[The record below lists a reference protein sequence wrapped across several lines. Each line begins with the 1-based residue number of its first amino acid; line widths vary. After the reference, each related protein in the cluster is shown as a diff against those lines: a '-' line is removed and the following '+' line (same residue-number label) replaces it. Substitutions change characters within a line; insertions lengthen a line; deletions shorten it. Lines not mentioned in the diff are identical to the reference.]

1 MARKTNKTS
10 HVLNLITNGAPPEP
24 EEKVPEVQAPEE
36 TASGK
41 GAGTPDAGK
50 GQEPAALQNQAG
62 DRKVIVVDAS
72 ENDKISDA
80 IRERLE
86 EQVERE
92 AGNGNTP
99 APEAV
104 PAAAATAGGE
114 GDAPKDAADSRMP
127 EAADMMTNPEV
138 NPEAAAAAGT
148 ADAAGTATETG
159 AAPQAADVTGTA
171 TEPGAASQAPGS
183 EASAAADTPA
193 EGSAAAGTE
202 ESKNKDSSRTRRYHM
217 VNVMEEVIGRYDL
230 LGQMGKY
237 GVCTCSRCFADV
249 QALTLTHLPAKYVV
263 VDGNPIAPII
273 GYYESKYRSR
283 ILTEVMKACILVKDK
298 PRHNRD
304 NVTPELLD

>member
-24 EEKVPEVQAPEE
+24 EEKAPEVQAPEE

-138 NPEAAAAAGT
+138 NPEAAAEAAE
-148 ADAAGTATETG
+148 AAGTATEPG

-171 TEPGAASQAPGS
+171 TEPEAASQAAGS
-183 EASAAADTPA
+183 EASAVA
-193 EGSAAAGTE
+193 E

-230 LGQMGKY
+230 LDQMGKY

>member
-24 EEKVPEVQAPEE
+24 EEKAPEVQAPEE

-138 NPEAAAAAGT
+138 NPEAAAE
-148 ADAAGTATETG
+148 AAGTATEPG
-159 AAPQAADVTGTA
+159 AAPQAADVTGIA
-171 TEPGAASQAPGS
+171 TEPEAASQAPGS
-183 EASAAADTPA
+183 EASAVA
-193 EGSAAAGTE
+193 E

-230 LGQMGKY
+230 LDQMGKY

>member
-24 EEKVPEVQAPEE
+24 EEKAPEVQAPEE

-138 NPEAAAAAGT
+138 NPEAAAE
-148 ADAAGTATETG
+148 AAGTATEPG

-171 TEPGAASQAPGS
+171 TEPEAASQAAGS
-183 EASAAADTPA
+183 EASAVA
-193 EGSAAAGTE
+193 E

-283 ILTEVMKACILVKDK
+283 ILTEVMKACILVKDR

>member
-24 EEKVPEVQAPEE
+24 EEKAPEVQAPEE

-138 NPEAAAAAGT
+138 NPEAAAE
-148 ADAAGTATETG
+148 AAGTATEPG

-171 TEPGAASQAPGS
+171 TKPEAASQAAGS
-183 EASAAADTPA
+183 EASAVA
-193 EGSAAAGTE
+193 E

-230 LGQMGKY
+230 LDQMGKY

>member
-24 EEKVPEVQAPEE
+24 EEKAPEVQAPEE

-138 NPEAAAAAGT
+138 NPEAAAE
-148 ADAAGTATETG
+148 AAGTATEPG

-171 TEPGAASQAPGS
+171 TEPEAASQAAGS
-183 EASAAADTPA
+183 EASAVA
-193 EGSAAAGTE
+193 E

-230 LGQMGKY
+230 LDQMGKY

>member
-24 EEKVPEVQAPEE
+24 EEKAPEVQAPEE

-138 NPEAAAAAGT
+138 NPEAAAE
-148 ADAAGTATETG
+148 AAGTATEPG

-171 TEPGAASQAPGS
+171 TEPEAASQAAGS
-183 EASAAADTPA
+183 EASAVA
-193 EGSAAAGTE
+193 E

-230 LGQMGKY
+230 LDQMGKY

-273 GYYESKYRSR
+273 GYYESKYSNKQMEN
-283 ILTEVMKACILVKDK
+283 L
-298 PRHNRD
+298 N
-304 NVTPELLD
+304 

>member
-24 EEKVPEVQAPEE
+24 EEKAPEVQAPEE

-138 NPEAAAAAGT
+138 NPEAAAE
-148 ADAAGTATETG
+148 AAGTATEPG
-159 AAPQAADVTGTA
+159 AAPQATDVTGTA
-171 TEPGAASQAPGS
+171 TEPEAASQAAGS
-183 EASAAADTPA
+183 EASAVA
-193 EGSAAAGTE
+193 E

>member
-24 EEKVPEVQAPEE
+24 EEKAPEVQAPEE

-138 NPEAAAAAGT
+138 NPEAAAE
-148 ADAAGTATETG
+148 AAGTATEPG

-171 TEPGAASQAPGS
+171 TEPEAASQAAGS
-183 EASAAADTPA
+183 EASAVA
-193 EGSAAAGTE
+193 E

>member
-24 EEKVPEVQAPEE
+24 EEKAPEVQAPEE

-138 NPEAAAAAGT
+138 NPEAAAE
-148 ADAAGTATETG
+148 AAGTATEPG

-171 TEPGAASQAPGS
+171 TEPEAASQAAGS
-183 EASAAADTPA
+183 EASAVA
-193 EGSAAAGTE
+193 E

-230 LGQMGKY
+230 LDQMGKY

-298 PRHNRD
+298 PRH
-304 NVTPELLD
+304 LLPDRKSVV

>member
-24 EEKVPEVQAPEE
+24 EEKAPEVQAPEE

-148 ADAAGTATETG
+148 ADAAGTATEPG

-171 TEPGAASQAPGS
+171 TEPEAASQAAGS
-183 EASAAADTPA
+183 EASAVA
-193 EGSAAAGTE
+193 E

-230 LGQMGKY
+230 LDQMGKY

-249 QALTLTHLPAKYVV
+249 QALTLTHLPAIV
-263 VDGNPIAPII
+263 P
-273 GYYESKYRSR
+273 SK
-283 ILTEVMKACILVKDK
+283 
-298 PRHNRD
+298 
-304 NVTPELLD
+304 

>member
-24 EEKVPEVQAPEE
+24 EEKAPEVQAPEE

-138 NPEAAAAAGT
+138 NPEAAAE
-148 ADAAGTATETG
+148 AAGTATEPG

-171 TEPGAASQAPGS
+171 TEPEAASQAAGS
-183 EASAAADTPA
+183 EASAVA
-193 EGSAAAGTE
+193 E

-217 VNVMEEVIGRYDL
+217 VNVMEEVIGRYNL
-230 LGQMGKY
+230 LDQMGKY

>member
-24 EEKVPEVQAPEE
+24 EEKAPEVQAPEE

-104 PAAAATAGGE
+104 PVAAATAGGE

-138 NPEAAAAAGT
+138 NPEAAAE
-148 ADAAGTATETG
+148 AAGTATEPG

-171 TEPGAASQAPGS
+171 TEPEAASQAAGS
-183 EASAAADTPA
+183 EASAVA
-193 EGSAAAGTE
+193 E

-230 LGQMGKY
+230 LDQMGKY

>member
-24 EEKVPEVQAPEE
+24 EEKAPEVQAPEE

-138 NPEAAAAAGT
+138 NPEAAAE
-148 ADAAGTATETG
+148 AAGTATEPG

-171 TEPGAASQAPGS
+171 TEPEAASQAAGS
-183 EASAAADTPA
+183 EASAMA
-193 EGSAAAGTE
+193 E

-230 LGQMGKY
+230 LDQMGKY

>member
-24 EEKVPEVQAPEE
+24 EEKAPEVQAPEE

-41 GAGTPDAGK
+41 GAGTPDAGN

-138 NPEAAAAAGT
+138 NPEAAAE
-148 ADAAGTATETG
+148 AAGTATEPG

-171 TEPGAASQAPGS
+171 TEPEAASQAAGS
-183 EASAAADTPA
+183 EASAVA
-193 EGSAAAGTE
+193 E

-230 LGQMGKY
+230 LDQMGKY

>member
-24 EEKVPEVQAPEE
+24 EEKAPEVQAPEE

-138 NPEAAAAAGT
+138 NPEAAAGT
-148 ADAAGTATETG
+148 ADAAGTATEPG

-171 TEPGAASQAPGS
+171 TEPEAASQAAGS
-183 EASAAADTPA
+183 EASAVA
-193 EGSAAAGTE
+193 E

>member
-24 EEKVPEVQAPEE
+24 EEKAPEVQAPEE

-138 NPEAAAAAGT
+138 NPEAAAE
-148 ADAAGTATETG
+148 AAGTATEPG

-171 TEPGAASQAPGS
+171 TKPEAASQAAGS
-183 EASAAADTPA
+183 EASAVA
-193 EGSAAAGTE
+193 E